1 MDSFFVETIIGPA
14 QISSTSTISNT
25 MDKKTKKRLEV
36 LRQKVEK
43 NQKLLAHAKQQ
54 TDEPDEIVNIEK
66 QIAALKAEIAELK
79 K

>member
-1 MDSFFVETIIGPA
+1 MDSFFVGTIIGPA

-66 QIAALKAEIAELK
+66 QIAALKAEITELK